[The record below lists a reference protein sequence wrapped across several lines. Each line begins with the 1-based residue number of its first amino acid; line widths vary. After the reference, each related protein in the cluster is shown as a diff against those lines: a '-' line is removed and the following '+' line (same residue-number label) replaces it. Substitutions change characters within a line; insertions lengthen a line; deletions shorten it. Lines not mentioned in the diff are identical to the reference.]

1 MKRAMRIALALIVVV
16 VLWFLTATPAH
27 MNRRTGKISVGRS
40 CPVCDSLKTGK
51 GWKFRIG

>member
-1 MKRAMRIALALIVVV
+1 MRIALALIVVV